1 MSTKKRL
8 VYHEP
13 TISIIEI
20 EEYNLLRASG
30 APAISGTI
38 IRGADITGETSI
50 SGDAKQQFHP
60 DLWSSDTD
68 SPYWPIDNDE

>member
-20 EEYNLLRASG
+20 EEYNLLTASG
-30 APAISGTI
+30 APSISGTI
-38 IRGADITGETSI
+38 IRGDDITGEAI
-50 SGDAKQQFHP
+50 YSGDAKQQFHP

>member
-1 MSTKKRL
+1 MSTKKRR

-30 APAISGTI
+30 APVISGTI
-38 IRGADITGETSI
+38 TRGDDITGETSI

>member
-20 EEYNLLRASG
+20 EEYNLLCASG
-30 APAISGTI
+30 DPAISGTI
-38 IRGADITGETSI
+38 IRGADITGESI
-50 SGDAKQQFHP
+50 FSGDAKQQFHP

-68 SPYWPIDNDE
+68 SPYWPIDDDE

>member
-20 EEYNLLRASG
+20 EEYKLLCASG
-30 APAISGTI
+30 DPVISGTI
-38 IRGADITGETSI
+38 IGGDLPGNI

>member
-30 APAISGTI
+30 DPVISGTI

>member
-20 EEYNLLRASG
+20 EEYKLLCASG
-30 APAISGTI
+30 DPVISGTI

-50 SGDAKQQFHP
+50 SGDAKQQTQP

>member
-20 EEYNLLRASG
+20 EEYKLLCASG
-30 APAISGTI
+30 DPAISGRI
-38 IRGADITGETSI
+38 IRGDDIKGETSI

>member
-20 EEYNLLRASG
+20 EEYKLLCASG
-30 APAISGTI
+30 DPVISGTI
-38 IRGADITGETSI
+38 IRGDDIKGETSI
-50 SGDAKQQFHP
+50 SGDAKQQTHP

>member
-30 APAISGTI
+30 DPVISGTI
-38 IRGADITGETSI
+38 IRGDDITGETSI

>member
-20 EEYNLLRASG
+20 EEYKQIGRA
-30 APAISGTI
+30 
-38 IRGADITGETSI
+38 
-50 SGDAKQQFHP
+50 HV
-60 DLWSSDTD
+60 
-68 SPYWPIDNDE
+68 

>member
-30 APAISGTI
+30 APVISGTI
-38 IRGADITGETSI
+38 IRGDDIKGETSI

>member
-20 EEYNLLRASG
+20 EEYKLLYASG
-30 APAISGTI
+30 DPVISGTI
-38 IRGADITGETSI
+38 KRGDDITGETSI

>member
-30 APAISGTI
+30 APVISGTI
-38 IRGADITGETSI
+38 IRGDDIKGETSI

-68 SPYWPIDNDE
+68 YPYWPIDNDE

>member
-20 EEYNLLRASG
+20 EEYKLLCASSG
-30 APAISGTI
+30 PVISGTI
-38 IRGADITGETSI
+38 TRGADITGETSI

>member
-20 EEYNLLRASG
+20 EEYKLLCASG
-30 APAISGTI
+30 DPAISGRR
-38 IRGADITGETSI
+38 IRGDDIKGETSI

>member
-1 MSTKKRL
+1 MSTKKRP

-20 EEYNLLRASG
+20 EEYNLLTASG
-30 APAISGTI
+30 DPVISGTI
-38 IRGADITGETSI
+38 TRGDDITGETSI

>member
-30 APAISGTI
+30 DPVISGTI
-38 IRGADITGETSI
+38 TRGDDIKGETSI

>member
-13 TISIIEI
+13 TLSIIET
-20 EEYNLLRASG
+20 EEYKLLCASG
-30 APAISGTI
+30 GPVISGTI
-38 IRGADITGETSI
+38 TRGDDITGETSI

>member
-20 EEYNLLRASG
+20 EEYKLLCASG
-30 APAISGTI
+30 DPVISGTI
-38 IRGADITGETSI
+38 TRGDDITGEAIFSLSLI
-50 SGDAKQQFHP
+50 H
-60 DLWSSDTD
+60 
-68 SPYWPIDNDE
+68 I

>member
-20 EEYNLLRASG
+20 EEYKLLCASG
-30 APAISGTI
+30 APVISGTI
-38 IRGADITGETSI
+38 KRGADITGETSI

-68 SPYWPIDNDE
+68 SPYWPIDDDE

>member
-13 TISIIEI
+13 TLSIIET
-20 EEYNLLRASG
+20 EEYKLLCASG
-30 APAISGTI
+30 DPVISGTI
-38 IRGADITGETSI
+38 IRGDDITGESI
-50 SGDAKQQFHP
+50 FSGDAKQQFHP

>member
-30 APAISGTI
+30 DPTISGTI
-38 IRGADITGETSI
+38 IRGADVTGETSI

>member
-20 EEYNLLRASG
+20 EEYKLLYASG
-30 APAISGTI
+30 APSISGTI
-38 IRGADITGETSI
+38 IRGDDITGETSI

>member
-20 EEYNLLRASG
+20 EEYKLLCASG
-30 APAISGTI
+30 GPVISGTI
-38 IRGADITGETSI
+38 TRGDDITGETSI
-50 SGDAKQQFHP
+50 SATP
-60 DLWSSDTD
+60 SSSSIPTYGHQTQT
-68 SPYWPIDNDE
+68 PRIGL

>member
-20 EEYNLLRASG
+20 EEYKLLCASG
-30 APAISGTI
+30 DPVISGTI
-38 IRGADITGETSI
+38 TRGADITGETS
-50 SGDAKQQFHP
+50 STGDAKQQTQP

>member
-20 EEYNLLRASG
+20 EEYKLLCASG
-30 APAISGTI
+30 APSISGTI
-38 IRGADITGETSI
+38 IRGDDITGESI
-50 SGDAKQQFHP
+50 FSGDAKQQFHP

>member
-20 EEYNLLRASG
+20 EEYKLLCASG
-30 APAISGTI
+30 DPVISGTI
-38 IRGADITGETSI
+38 TRGADITGETSI
-50 SGDAKQQFHP
+50 SGDAKQQTQP

>member
-20 EEYNLLRASG
+20 EEYKLLCASG
-30 APAISGTI
+30 DPAISGTI

-50 SGDAKQQFHP
+50 SGDAKQQTQP